1 MLGLKPDDGGTGT
14 GTAPP
19 EKRKASP
26 RPPARGQK
34 LPLPHRK
41 PHAEGRSRV
50 AQRSPWGEE
59 CSEASQEGRR
69 GDRWER
75 RDLRAS
81 SALREYLDW
90 PYGEQVCCIEREV
103 TRKGATR
110 RETAYAITS
119 LGRTRAGAKEL
130 MELWRGHWRIENRLH
145 WVREVGMG
153 EDASQVRRGAAP
165 RTGGD
170 GGVAQRGV
178 ELVKVG
184 WSQQYCSS
192 TTPLQLEGAR
202 SLIPYRLAPHE

>member
-1 MLGLKPDDGGTGT
+1 M
-14 GTAPP
+14 
-19 EKRKASP
+19 KRNQP
-26 RPPARGQK
+26 TLYRDI
-34 LPLPHRK
+34 PLLFTHP
-41 PHAEGRSRV
+41 
-50 AQRSPWGEE
+50 PWGEE

-119 LGRTRAGAKEL
+119 LGKTRAGAKEL
-130 MELWRGHWRIENRLH
+130 MELWRGHWRMENRLH
-145 WVREVGMG
+145 WVRDVSMG
-153 EDASQVRRGAAP
+153 EDGSQVRRGAAP
-165 RTGGD
+165 EVMAALRN
-170 GGVAQRGV
+170 VVLSLLRW
-178 ELVKVG
+178 G